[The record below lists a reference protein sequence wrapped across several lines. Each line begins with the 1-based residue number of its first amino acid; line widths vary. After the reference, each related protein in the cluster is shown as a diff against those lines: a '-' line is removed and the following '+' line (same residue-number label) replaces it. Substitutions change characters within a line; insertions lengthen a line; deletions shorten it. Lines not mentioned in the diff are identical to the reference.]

1 MCSPKATIV
10 GTAVGNVPFKLVY
23 GVSMATYCIWLMIY
37 IKVQNTVS
45 TAVGN
50 VPFIV
55 LYSIP

>member
-10 GTAVGNVPFKLVY
+10 GTAAGNVPFKLVY

-50 VPFIV
+50 VLFTV
-55 LYSIP
+55 L